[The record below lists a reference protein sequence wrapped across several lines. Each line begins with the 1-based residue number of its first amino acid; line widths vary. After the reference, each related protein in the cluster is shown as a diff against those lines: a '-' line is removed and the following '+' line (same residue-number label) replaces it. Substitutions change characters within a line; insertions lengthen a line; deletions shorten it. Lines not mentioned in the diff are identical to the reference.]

1 MISLMNRC
9 AVLISLCVVS
19 TSVFS
24 SVMPSETELE
34 LGGKKGSHHIVR
46 IFNQSD
52 SVAYVKIDNVV
63 RVDQPST
70 PDQKEVLVN
79 NVKNP
84 ELMVTPLMLVVQPK
98 SDADVV
104 VVDMVNH
111 RDTEQAYY
119 FTVKQV
125 SAPAEKGIHIAF
137 NYRVLVH
144 AEPKVFKSKLQ
155 SEQKQNNIVLKNTGN
170 VRYALRDVKWC
181 RKDEDQRCINI
192 KGNNSFRIYP
202 NMEKLLPKRT
212 GYDLHFVEIYPSYQ
226 EHTVKG

>member
-52 SVAYVKIDNVV
+52 SIAYVKIDDIV

-84 ELMVTPLMLVVQPK
+84 ELMVTPLLLVIQPK
-98 SDADVV
+98 SDGDVI

-125 SAPAEKGIHIAF
+125 SAHATKGISMMV

-144 AEPKVFKSKLQ
+144 AEPNVFKSKLL
-155 SEQKQNNIVLKNTGN
+155 SEQKQKNIVLKNTGN